1 MNLTPVIWELW
12 PAYFVKELFSTIEG
26 NLKSLIL
33 LKSSAVAMTKKHK
46 EKSSSKNENFY
57 QIEID
62 LLLCLS
68 LPSPE
73 GALSTEL
80 ISSPLEQG
88 GHIPCVGH
96 PSVRFQEAHFSSLYF
111 VMPDFSCAPFDVE

>member
-33 LKSSAVAMTKKHK
+33 LKSSAVAMT
-46 EKSSSKNENFY
+46 
-57 QIEID
+57 
-62 LLLCLS
+62 
-68 LPSPE
+68 SPE